1 MFRIRRPDPRVQASG
16 PTGLRKPFFH
26 ADSVIFKIAVDKSV
40 ERNARPLAKA
50 TEFTRQVSGRPL
62 PQVFSRTT
70 RYADISALQA
80 GFVRK
85 IRIIGRYASGGRR
98 RSPRRGARVQ
108 APLCLRAVAGAAP
121 DRAGLGGLGGLPD
134 DFDQVG
140 ADLAAHQMGIDV
152 GIAFFPEL
160 DTDVLDGRQLQ
171 RKLEGAFDDAGGL
184 NHHWAGTPVPYSLA
198 SAIRA
203 A

>member
-98 RSPRRGARVQ
+98 RSSRRGARVQ
-108 APLCLRAVAGAAP
+108 ASLCLRAVAGAAP
-121 DRAGLGGLGGLPD
+121 DRAGHGCLGGLPD
-134 DFDQVG
+134 
-140 ADLAAHQMGIDV
+140 
-152 GIAFFPEL
+152 
-160 DTDVLDGRQLQ
+160 
-171 RKLEGAFDDAGGL
+171 
-184 NHHWAGTPVPYSLA
+184 
-198 SAIRA
+198 
-203 A
+203 